1 MIVIFILCGIFPVD
15 SFISE
20 DSVAIILQKC
30 YNNSKCDGMETGSD
44 IILLE
49 NKKYEIEYLPTFIS
63 QFNNILYYITYEL
76 KNKIAADNFYNEVVK
91 QIEIRSE
98 APEAYEV
105 FKTIK
110 NGEVKYYKINVKN
123 YTIFYVV
130 KNNIME
136 IRRIYYSQRN
146 FDNLI

>member
-1 MIVIFILCGIFPVD
+1 M
-15 SFISE
+15 
-20 DSVAIILQKC
+20 A
-30 YNNSKCDGMETGSD
+30 
-44 IILLE
+44 
-49 NKKYEIEYLPTFIS
+49 NKKYEIRYLPTFIS

-91 QIEIRSE
+91 QIEIRSN
-98 APEAYEV
+98 APESYEV

-110 NGEVKYYKINVKN
+110 GEKNKYYKINVKN

-130 KNNIME
+130 KGNVME

-146 FDNLI
+146 FENLI

>member
-1 MIVIFILCGIFPVD
+1 M
-15 SFISE
+15 
-20 DSVAIILQKC
+20 A
-30 YNNSKCDGMETGSD
+30 
-44 IILLE
+44 
-49 NKKYEIEYLPTFIS
+49 NKKYEIKYLPTFIS

-98 APEAYEV
+98 APESYEV

-110 NGEVKYYKINVKN
+110 NEKVKYYKINVKN

-130 KNNIME
+130 KDNVME

>member
-1 MIVIFILCGIFPVD
+1 M
-15 SFISE
+15 
-20 DSVAIILQKC
+20 A
-30 YNNSKCDGMETGSD
+30 
-44 IILLE
+44 
-49 NKKYEIEYLPTFIS
+49 NKKYEIIYLPTFIS

-76 KNKIAADNFYNEVVK
+76 GNKIAADNFYNEVVK
-91 QIEIRSE
+91 QIEIRSN
-98 APEAYEV
+98 APKSYEI

-110 NGEVKYYKINVKN
+110 SEKIKYYKIKVKN

-130 KNNIME
+130 KDNVME

>member
-1 MIVIFILCGIFPVD
+1 M
-15 SFISE
+15 
-20 DSVAIILQKC
+20 A
-30 YNNSKCDGMETGSD
+30 NR
-44 IILLE
+44 
-49 NKKYEIEYLPTFIS
+49 KYEIRYLPTFIS

-76 KNKIAADNFYNEVVK
+76 KNKIAADNLYSEVVK

-98 APEAYEV
+98 IPESYKV

-110 NGEVKYYKINVKN
+110 NGEIKYYKINVKN

-130 KNNIME
+130 KANIME

-146 FDNLI
+146 FENLI

>member
-1 MIVIFILCGIFPVD
+1 M
-15 SFISE
+15 
-20 DSVAIILQKC
+20 A
-30 YNNSKCDGMETGSD
+30 
-44 IILLE
+44 

-98 APEAYEV
+98 APESYEV

-110 NGEVKYYKINVKN
+110 KGKVKYYKINVKN

-130 KNNIME
+130 KDNIME
-136 IRRIYYSQRN
+136 LRRIYYSQRN

>member
-1 MIVIFILCGIFPVD
+1 M
-15 SFISE
+15 
-20 DSVAIILQKC
+20 A
-30 YNNSKCDGMETGSD
+30 
-44 IILLE
+44 
-49 NKKYEIEYLPTFIS
+49 NKKYEIIYLPTFIS

-91 QIEIRSE
+91 QIEIRSN
-98 APEAYEV
+98 APESYEV

-110 NGEVKYYKINVKN
+110 NERVKYYKINVKN

-130 KNNIME
+130 KDNVME

>member
-1 MIVIFILCGIFPVD
+1 M
-15 SFISE
+15 
-20 DSVAIILQKC
+20 
-30 YNNSKCDGMETGSD
+30 
-44 IILLE
+44 
-49 NKKYEIEYLPTFIS
+49 
-63 QFNNILYYITYEL
+63 
-76 KNKIAADNFYNEVVK
+76 K